1 MSENRN
7 LPVALS
13 ILGICLVALGVG
25 LAYYSVSGSGQSW
38 VQPFAGLGVVLAL
51 FGVILL
57 LVGFVK
63 MNPKKLIRWRIKTPQ
78 IGR

>member
-7 LPVALS
+7 LPAALS

-25 LAYYSVSGSGQSW
+25 LSYYSVSGSSKSW
-38 VQPFAGLGVVLAL
+38 VQPFTGLGVVLAL

-57 LVGFVK
+57 LLAFAK
-63 MNPKKLIRWRIKTPQ
+63 MRPKKLIGWRIKTPQ
-78 IGR
+78 IER

>member
-13 ILGICLVALGVG
+13 VLGIGLVAVGIG
-25 LAYYSVSGSGQSW
+25 LAYYSVLGSDKSW

-57 LVGFVK
+57 IVAFVK
-63 MNPKKLIRWRIKTPQ
+63 MHPKKLIRWRIKTPQ
-78 IGR
+78 I

>member
-7 LPVALS
+7 LPVSLS
-13 ILGICLVALGVG
+13 ILGICLVSVGIG
-25 LAYYSVSGSGQSW
+25 LAYYSVLGSDQSW